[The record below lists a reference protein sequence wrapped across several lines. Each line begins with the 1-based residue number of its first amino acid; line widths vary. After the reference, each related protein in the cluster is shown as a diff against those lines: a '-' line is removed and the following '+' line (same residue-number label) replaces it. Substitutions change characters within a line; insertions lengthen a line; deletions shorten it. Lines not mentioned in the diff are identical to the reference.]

1 MTQHLIKR
9 RIFEFLKHFVIIIL
23 LIITFCPLVVM
34 VIKSFKNMEQNMYTP
49 FLPSWPIYPENY
61 TIAWLH
67 VGHSIAN
74 SMINTI
80 VSTLIILALA
90 AMGAYVFGA
99 FRFPGKDFLYFM
111 VISLLMIPGI
121 LTLVPMFLLSSRIG
135 ILNTKLAIILPGIR
149 AQLPFG
155 VFLLTAF
162 VKGLSREIFEAAE
175 IDGAGM
181 GSIFVRIVV
190 PLIRPMLATL
200 AILCVLFFWNDIIW
214 PNIALMKESEYTIA
228 VALKPFTDA
237 NTDDTVRNYGP
248 VMAAYVIVSI
258 PLLVAFFC
266 ASNQFIEG
274 MTSGALKM

>member
-1 MTQHLIKR
+1 MQYRMKKKAV
-9 RIFEFLKHFVIIIL
+9 EFLKHAIIIL
-23 LIITFCPLVVM
+23 LLAVTFCPLIVM
-34 VIKSFKNMEQNMYTP
+34 VFKSFKNIEQNTYSP
-49 FLPSWPIYPENY
+49 FVLSFPLHLENY

-67 VGHSIAN
+67 VGHSIVN
-74 SMINTI
+74 SLINT
-80 VSTLIILALA
+80 VASTLFILLLA

-99 FRFPGKDFLYFM
+99 FRFPGKDFLYFL

-121 LTLVPMFLLSSRIG
+121 LTLVPMFLLSSRLG
-135 ILNTKLAIILPGIR
+135 ILNSKPAIILPGIR

-162 VKGLSREIFEAAE
+162 VKGLSREVFEAAE

-181 GSIFVRIVV
+181 GNIFVRIVV

-200 AILCVLFFWNDIIW
+200 AILSVLFFWNDIIW
-214 PNIALMKESEYTIA
+214 PNIALMKEAEYTLA

-237 NTDDTVRNYGP
+237 NTANTVRNYGP

-258 PLLVAFFC
+258 PLLIAFFC
-266 ASNQFIEG
+266 ASRQFIEG
-274 MTSGALKM
+274 MTSGAIKM